1 MDHDKEE
8 KSSSLFSTGNSAQ
21 EMGFTYVPQRYVVP
35 TLQRPSLAP
44 KDANVAVIDIAALRN
59 NNGLSAENRFRVIQE
74 ISDACRSLGF
84 FQIVNHGISESVLE
98 GAISVASKFFD
109 LPTKEKLKLGSS
121 DVRKPVRY
129 ATSLKDGVDKHQFW
143 RVFLKHYAHPLNDWI
158 HMWPDNPPD
167 YREKMGRYCEEIKKV
182 SLEVMEAILE
192 SLKLKASTTPALT
205 KKLED
210 GMQVMAV
217 NCYPPCPEPAMALGL
232 PPHSDYS
239 CLTIV
244 YQNCQGLEIMDST
257 TCSWKLVPH
266 VPYALQVHIG
276 DHFEVL
282 SNGLFKSVVHRAT
295 LHRDRT
301 RFSIV
306 SLFSLGMDDKMG
318 VAAELIDDDHDDH
331 EHPKKYRESSFRDF
345 LDFLASNDIA
355 QGKNFIDTLKIEKN
369 N

>member
-1 MDHDKEE
+1 
-8 KSSSLFSTGNSAQ
+8 
-21 EMGFTYVPQRYVVP
+21 
-35 TLQRPSLAP
+35 
-44 KDANVAVIDIAALRN
+44 
-59 NNGLSAENRFRVIQE
+59 
-74 ISDACRSLGF
+74 
-84 FQIVNHGISESVLE
+84 IVNHGISESVLE

-129 ATSLKDGVDKHQFW
+129 ATSLKNGVDKHQFW

-318 VAAELIDDDHDDH
+318 VAAELIDDDDDDH

>member
-1 MDHDKEE
+1 
-8 KSSSLFSTGNSAQ
+8 
-21 EMGFTYVPQRYVVP
+21 VP

-44 KDANVAVIDIAALRN
+44 EYADVAVIDIAALRN

-74 ISDACRSLGF
+74 ISDVCGNLGF
-84 FQIVNHGISESVLE
+84 FQIVNHGISESALE

-109 LPTKEKLKLGSS
+109 LPTEEKLKLGSS

-129 ATSLKDGVDKHQFW
+129 ATSFKDGVDKHQFW

-182 SLEVMEAILE
+182 SVEVMEAILE
-192 SLKLKASTTPALT
+192 SLKLKASTTAALT

-239 CLTIV
+239 CLTIA

-257 TCSWKLVPH
+257 ACSWKLVPH

-282 SNGLFKSVVHRAT
+282 SNGLFNSVVHRAT

-306 SLFSLGMDDKMG
+306 SLFSLGMDDNMG
-318 VAAELIDDDHDDH
+318 VAADLIDD
-331 EHPKKYRESSFRDF
+331 EHPNKYRESSFRDF

-355 QGKNFIDTLKIEKN
+355 QGKNFIDTLKIQKN